1 MIIKP
6 LVAQTRVA
14 RAKGAASL
22 KCFYKLGRG
31 GFNSKHPHN
40 AAWDGGRS
48 DCSGF
53 ISWLLMTK
61 RAPKEGRPF
70 WIETTAIYNDAKGKQ
85 LVFVQLDAPEPGCLV
100 VYGDKNGNEGH
111 IGVVVEVR
119 GWSDRLVLDPGY
131 TTIECASG
139 VQGKVLGKAIRYRK
153 DAQNLF
159 GKRGAIFVALKED
172 LA

>member
-1 MIIKP
+1 MTIKP
-6 LVAQTRVA
+6 LIAQTRVA
-14 RAKGAASL
+14 RAKGAAML
-22 KCFYKLGRG
+22 RCFYKLGKG
-31 GFNSKHPHN
+31 GFNSKYPHN

-61 RAPKEGRPF
+61 RAPKPGRDF
-70 WIETTAIYNDAKGKQ
+70 WIETTAIYNDALFHRK
-85 LVFVQLDAPEPGCLV
+85 VFVRLDAPEVGCLV
-100 VYGDKNGNEGH
+100 VYPDSGGRQGH
-111 IGVVVEVR
+111 IGVVVDVKDFDYMP
-119 GWSDRLVLDPGY
+119 SANSY

-159 GKRGAIFVALKED
+159 GKKGAIFCALKED
-172 LA
+172 LE